1 MVYSASLYRG
11 WPETKLIII
20 LSLQKK
26 SSSRIMNTSE
36 SRSNAVSH
44 PPSRMRR
51 GISTVLFTIRYLL
64 ATIFIYALQP
74 AAQWAAKYIFRRG

>member
-1 MVYSASLYRG
+1 
-11 WPETKLIII
+11 
-20 LSLQKK
+20 
-26 SSSRIMNTSE
+26 MNTSE